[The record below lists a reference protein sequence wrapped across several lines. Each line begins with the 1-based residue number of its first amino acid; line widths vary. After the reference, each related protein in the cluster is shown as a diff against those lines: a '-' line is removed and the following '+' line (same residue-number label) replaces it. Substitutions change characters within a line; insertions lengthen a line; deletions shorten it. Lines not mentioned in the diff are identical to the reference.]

1 MVDRVLGAGIIGCG
15 GIGNCHATAL
25 TLIPSVRLVATADI
39 DEARAKA
46 YAHRYHAEAYYADA
60 AQLLERKD
68 IDFVTVTT
76 ANNLHAPLTIQALEA
91 GKHVMV
97 QKPMALN
104 MGEARAMIA
113 ASKRTGKRLMVSF
126 FELFH
131 PAFRKAKEIV
141 DQGIIGDVFFVKA
154 IMAWY
159 APSVDVWRFDPK
171 ISGGGILMDGHSHH
185 AAFLRW
191 ITGEDAVSVYSEHGA
206 LASNARV
213 EDTGVTLV
221 RTPKALAEL
230 SGSMRLKEPNPQN
243 GRLFKEYL
251 EIFGTNGT
259 IRLLPTERP
268 SILVYSEGAS
278 IPRGLNGWFSPRLE
292 TVPFEERGRSLHFNA
307 DEDPWTG
314 EHKHFAECIREDK
327 PVLTDG
333 EFGAKV
339 LEIAVA
345 GYKSMRE
352 GRRISL
358 PLEG

>member
-1 MVDRVLGAGIIGCG
+1 MADRVLGAGIIGCG

-25 TLIPSVRLVATADI
+25 TKLPGVKIVGAVDI
-39 DEARAKA
+39 DASRAKG
-46 YAHRYHAEAYYADA
+46 YADRYGAEAYYTDAD
-60 AQLLERKD
+60 QLLARD
-68 IDFVTVTT
+68 DVDFVIITT
-76 ANNLHAPLTIQALEA
+76 ANDLHASMTIRALEA

-104 MGEARAMIA
+104 VAEADAMVA
-113 ASKRTGKRLMVSF
+113 AAKASGKKLMVSF

-131 PAFRKAKEIV
+131 PAFKKAKEIV
-141 DQGIIGDVFFVKA
+141 DQGLIGDVFFVKA

-159 APSVDVWRFDPK
+159 MPSTDVWRFDPK

-185 AAFLRW
+185 AAFFKW
-191 ITGEDAVSVYSEHGA
+191 ITGEDAISVYSEHA
-206 LASNARV
+206 TLASNAQV

-230 SGSMRLKEPNPQN
+230 SGSMRLKEPNAQN

-251 EIFGTNGT
+251 EVFGTNGT

-268 SILVYSEGAS
+268 SILVYSEGAG
-278 IPRGLNGWFSPRLE
+278 IPAGLNGWFSPRVE
-292 TVPFEERGRSLHFNA
+292 WVPFEERGRSLHFNA

-314 EHKHFAECIREDK
+314 EHKHFVECIREDK

-333 EFGAKV
+333 EFGRRV
-339 LEIAVA
+339 LEIAVG
-345 GYKSMRE
+345 GYQSMRE

-358 PLEG
+358 PL